1 VERHLPEHPKK
12 RVDPAHPDLGRAFSR
27 VKRSWHV
34 LSRQSTLK
42 SIDEA
47 LDKAFAGAGVES
59 KVTQDRLRRAVSRN
73 FIQAALRRARTVQGA
88 TRKSLL
94 HELESSKNSVLQSR
108 NAAREELDELRDKA
122 ARLRAALDGD
132 EDLSRSEDERAL
144 DRELEEKVSSLH
156 LHNTPQGPNL
166 SLDPDSVAELTA
178 FVRTQR
184 RRALSLGMSHER
196 KAIAILERRITKLNT
211 TLGRSEEALR
221 ILAGKSHDH
230 AAVTSLF
237 RDLQGLVL
245 DSPNGKAKVA
255 ALRVLFE
262 ENLEMQRNAAG

>member
-12 RVDPAHPDLGRAFSR
+12 RVDPKQPDLGRAFSR

-47 LDKAFAGAGVES
+47 LEKAFAGAGVES

-88 TRKSLL
+88 TRKSLM
-94 HELESSKNSVLQSR
+94 HELESSKHSVLQSR
-108 NAAREELDELRDKA
+108 NAARKELDELRDKA
-122 ARLRAALDGD
+122 ARLRGALDAD
-132 EDLSRSEDERAL
+132 ENLPRTEEERAL
-144 DRELEEKVSSLH
+144 DLELEEKVSSLR
-156 LHNTPQGPNL
+156 LRNMKQGPDFSL
-166 SLDPDSVAELTA
+166 SPDSIAELTA
-178 FVRTQR
+178 FVRAQR
-184 RRALSLGMSHER
+184 RRTLSLGLSQQR
-196 KAIAILERRITKLNT
+196 KAITILERRVTKLNS
-211 TLGRSEEALR
+211 TLVRSEEALR
-221 ILAGKSHDH
+221 ILAGKSDDH
-230 AAVTSLF
+230 AGAASVF
-237 RDLQGLVL
+237 RDLQGLAL
-245 DSPNGKAKVA
+245 DSPDGKAKIA